1 MSPYDSPCLQ
11 KHQTSVLLS
20 QVSVVPGVV
29 EHVLLLEEVDGGLSL
44 LEGVVGALSLLEE
57 VVGALSLFEKVVGGL
72 SLLED
77 EGGSVSVV
85 VATVC
90 LLNHLPTSSGSS
102 ASFING

>member
-1 MSPYDSPCLQ
+1 M
-11 KHQTSVLLS
+11 
-20 QVSVVPGVV
+20 VPVVV
-29 EHVLLLEEVDGGLSL
+29 EHVLLLEEV
-44 LEGVVGALSLLEE
+44 
-57 VVGALSLFEKVVGGL
+57 VGGM